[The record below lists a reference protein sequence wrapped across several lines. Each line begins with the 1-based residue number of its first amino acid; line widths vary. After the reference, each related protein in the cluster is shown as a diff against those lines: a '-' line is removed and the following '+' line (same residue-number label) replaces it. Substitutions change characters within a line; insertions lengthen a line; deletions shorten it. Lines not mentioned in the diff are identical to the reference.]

1 MNLEKYICDLLYK
14 HECVIVPGFG
24 GFITNYEPASIE
36 GATHTILPPRMFL
49 VFNSSLTIND
59 GLLATEISSRQ
70 QCSFDEA
77 MQFIRREV
85 TAWRERLKAGKQIM
99 LPGIGSFTA
108 NSDFKLEFKPDP
120 EQNFFNDAF
129 GLTGL
134 VIPPLQ
140 KRRRQRPA
148 RPLAYQKPARRTTQR
163 TIRRLA
169 WAAAITIP
177 LVAASI
183 WSITN
188 YDTLRQYAEQHS
200 GLISVF
206 RAEPNPPVETYS
218 YTAPET
224 SSLSEA
230 GKDDGVN
237 VDEDLLPS
245 EDTEASGLDEESAA
259 HMNEI
264 AEAVPPTAKEIA
276 HPPAIHSRAYHII
289 IGSFENTINAQ
300 QLVDELNTSGWNASL
315 AESSNGMFRVSIAS
329 YINKQEAL
337 VQLDKIREERNPN
350 AWLLRF

>member
-1 MNLEKYICDLLYK
+1 MTLEKYICDLLYK

-59 GLLATEISSRQ
+59 GLLATEISSIQ
-70 QCSFDEA
+70 QCSFEEA

-120 EQNFFNDAF
+120 EQNFFDEAF

-140 KRRRQRPA
+140 KRRRKYKA
-148 RPLAYQKPARRTTQR
+148 RQLAYQKPVRRTTPR
-163 TIRRLA
+163 AIRRLA
-169 WAAAITIP
+169 WAAAITVP

-183 WSITN
+183 WSVMN

-200 GLISVF
+200 GFISVF
-206 RAEPNPPVETYS
+206 RPEPKTPVETFD

-224 SSLSEA
+224 SLFQEVSPENSEA
-230 GKDDGVN
+230 P
-237 VDEDLLPS
+237 DEDFVPVEGS
-245 EDTEASGLDEESAA
+245 ESSDLDDESVTD
-259 HMNEI
+259 MNET
-264 AEAVPPTAKEIA
+264 AEALPPAADEIVPPPSIQ
-276 HPPAIHSRAYHII
+276 SRAYHII

-300 QLVDELNTSGWNASL
+300 QLVDELSTSGWNASL

-337 VQLDKIREERNPN
+337 VQLYKIREERNPN

>member
-36 GATHTILPPRMFL
+36 GATHNILPPRMFL

-59 GLLATEISSRQ
+59 GLLATEISSIQ
-70 QCSFDEA
+70 QCSFEEA

-85 TAWRERLKAGKQIM
+85 TAWRERLKAGKKIM

-108 NSDFKLEFKPDP
+108 NSDLKLEFKPDP
-120 EQNFFNDAF
+120 EQNFFDEAF

-140 KRRRQRPA
+140 KRRHKHVV
-148 RPLAYQKPARRTTQR
+148 RPLAYQKPVRRTTPR

-169 WAAAITIP
+169 WAAAITVP

-183 WSITN
+183 WSIMN

-200 GLISVF
+200 GLIAVF
-206 RAEPNPPVETYS
+206 RPEPKNPVETFDF
-218 YTAPET
+218 TTPGT
-224 SSLSEA
+224 SSLQEANPENGEAPGDDFVPVEDSEPDL
-230 GKDDGVN
+230 DDEIIADN
-237 VDEDLLPS
+237 DETAEALLP
-245 EDTEASGLDEESAA
+245 TADE
-259 HMNEI
+259 I
-264 AEAVPPTAKEIA
+264 VQPPSK
-276 HPPAIHSRAYHII
+276 HSRAYHII

-300 QLVDELNTSGWNASL
+300 QLADELNASGWNASL
-315 AESSNGMFRVSIAS
+315 AESSNGMYRVSIAS
-329 YINKQEAL
+329 YFNKQEAL
-337 VQLDKIREERNPN
+337 AQLDKIREERNPN

>member
-49 VFNSSLTIND
+49 VFNSGLTIND

-99 LPGIGSFTA
+99 LPGIGSFAA
-108 NSDFKLEFKPDP
+108 NSDFKLEFKPDQD
-120 EQNFFNDAF
+120 QNFFDDAF

-183 WSITN
+183 WSIMN

-206 RAEPNPPVETYS
+206 RAEPKTPVETYS

-224 SSLSEA
+224 SSL
-230 GKDDGVN
+230 
-237 VDEDLLPS
+237 
-245 EDTEASGLDEESAA
+245 TEASIDVSEPVGEDFFPSEGTEVSGIDEESVAD
-259 HMNEI
+259 MNETT
-264 AEAVPPTAKEIA
+264 EAL
-276 HPPAIHSRAYHII
+276 PPAAAEIIQPPSIQSRAYHII

-300 QLVDELNTSGWNASL
+300 QLVDELNASGWNARL
-315 AESSNGMFRVSIAS
+315 AESSQGMHRVSIAS

-337 VQLDKIREERNPN
+337 AQLDKIREERNPN

>member
-24 GFITNYEPASIE
+24 GFITNFEPASIE

-59 GLLATEISSRQ
+59 GLLATGISNIQ

-85 TAWRERLKAGKQIM
+85 TVWRERLKAGKRIM

-108 NSDFKLEFKPDP
+108 NSDFKLEFTPDP
-120 EQNFFNDAF
+120 EQNFFDEAF

-140 KRRRQRPA
+140 KRRRKHVA
-148 RPLAYQKPARRTTQR
+148 RPLAYQKPARRTTPR
-163 TIRRLA
+163 KIRRLA

-183 WSITN
+183 WSIMN

-200 GLISVF
+200 GLIYVF
-206 RAEPNPPVETYS
+206 RPEPKTPVETFD
-218 YTAPET
+218 YTVPGT
-224 SSLSEA
+224 SSSQEVGPENSEA
-230 GKDDGVN
+230 PDDDFLPVEGSEPSDLDNESVAVN
-237 VDEDLLPS
+237 
-245 EDTEASGLDEESAA
+245 
-259 HMNEI
+259 NET
-264 AEAVPPTAKEIA
+264 AEALPPTADEIVQ
-276 HPPAIHSRAYHII
+276 PPSIQGRAYHII

-300 QLVDELNTSGWNASL
+300 LLVDELSASGWNASL
-315 AESSNGMFRVSIAS
+315 AESSQGMHRVSIAS

-337 VQLDKIREERNPN
+337 AQLNKIREERNPN